1 MNKEKSYSIHFLIL
15 IFGQVVSIIGNSV
28 VSFALSL
35 YLLNETGSA
44 AIFGVIT
51 ALTAIPWAV
60 CGPIGGVL
68 ADKFSKKNIMVI
80 LDFST
85 SAMIFVLAFV
95 GFRYGVVM
103 TVGVVKFMLAIIQA
117 TYTPSV
123 NSSLV
128 YLVKPD
134 YLVKANSIVSQVNSL
149 ARILGPIIAGFLY
162 SFMSL
167 ESVLYISALIF
178 FVCAVIECFMK
189 IPKISLN
196 KEHNEGENFSFKDSI
211 RFLIKENKYLFYFL
225 CLASLTSFCI
235 NPIVAIGLPYIVNI
249 HMALPSHFYG
259 ICSGLASIGSFLAGT
274 LIWIFPQKLTFAKCG
289 YVYTALSLV
298 LVALG
303 ICLYVFSGMS
313 AFVIL
318 CVAVIFLIMSTTL
331 IHILMY
337 SFIQRISPSKM
348 LGKII
353 SCVIIL
359 SGLADPTGQIVYGAL
374 FDIKGLSPAVI
385 LFASGVFILL
395 LSGFATKFC
404 KKALK
409 FSEKAKT
416 LT

>member
-1 MNKEKSYSIHFLIL
+1 MKKEKSYSVHFIIL

-28 VSFALSL
+28 ISFALSL

-44 AIFGVIT
+44 TIFGIIT
-51 ALTAIPWAV
+51 ALTAIPWAI

-85 SAMIFVLAFV
+85 ALMIFALAII
-95 GFRYGVVM
+95 GFEFGVVM
-103 TVGVVKFMLAIIQA
+103 TVGVVKFILAIIQA

-128 YLVKPD
+128 YLVRPD
-134 YLVKANSIVSQVNSL
+134 YIVKANSIVSQVNSL
-149 ARILGPIIAGFLY
+149 ARILGPILAGFLY

-167 ESVLYISALIF
+167 DSVLLISAVIF
-178 FVCAVIECFMK
+178 FICAIIECFMK

-196 KEHNEGENFSFKDSI
+196 TAHNEGESFSFKDSI
-211 RFLIKENKYLFYFL
+211 RFLIRENKYLFYFL

-235 NPIVAIGLPYIVNI
+235 NPIVSIGLPYIVNI
-249 HMALPSHFYG
+249 YMELPSHFYG
-259 ICSGLASIGSFLAGT
+259 ICSGLASVGSFAAGF
-274 LIWIFPQKLTFAKCG
+274 LILLFPKKFTFANCG
-289 YVYTALSLV
+289 YVYTALSIV
-298 LVALG
+298 LGVLG
-303 ICLYVFSGMS
+303 ICLYIFSGMS

-359 SGLADPTGQIVYGAL
+359 SGLADPSGQIVYGAL
-374 FDIKGLSPAVI
+374 FDSQTLSPAII
-385 LFASGVFILL
+385 LFFSGIFILS
-395 LSGFATKFC
+395 LSVFAIRFC
-404 KKALK
+404 KKA
-409 FSEKAKT
+409 T
-416 LT
+416 LSTNLDG